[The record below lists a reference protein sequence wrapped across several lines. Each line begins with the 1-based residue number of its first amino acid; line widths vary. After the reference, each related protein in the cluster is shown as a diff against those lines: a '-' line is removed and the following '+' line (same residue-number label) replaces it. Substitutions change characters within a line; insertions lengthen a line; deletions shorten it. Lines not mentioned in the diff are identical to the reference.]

1 MVSGKATASVDG
13 KTVAETTEWEEVE
26 GNVYFPPGAL
36 DRDLFSGPTSLHT
49 TCGWKGEASY
59 YTITVGDRPTKKKN
73 RQDARE
79 RGLVLPDAQA
89 QGRAHQG
96 LCGFL
101 QDQGRRHKDCRVN
114 RTGHKGGGG
123 GGGGGGGWAGGGA
136 EKETSTEYVGLS
148 RRDDERVA
156 PRHTQNMCCL
166 GKVA

>member
-59 YTITVGDRPTKKKN
+59 YTITVGDRPTKKN

-114 RTGHKGGGG
+114 RTGRRGGG
-123 GGGGGGGWAGGGA
+123 GGGA
-136 EKETSTEYVGLS
+136 EKETGTEYVAFRGEMMGGL
-148 RRDDERVA
+148 RPVTPKTCA
-156 PRHTQNMCCL
+156 
-166 GKVA
+166 A